1 MGIKFD
7 TSHKELGKEDTKE
20 KKSILHKEIQLFG
33 NGFSNRSKEDFYG
46 ELSVLLNSGINLKT
60 ALQII
65 SEMQKKQKDKGLIE
79 RISANIVT
87 GNSLSEALK
96 EEKYFTQY
104 EQQAIRIGEQTG
116 QLPRITEDLRAYF
129 NRKNELKRQIISSL
143 SYPIIVLL
151 LALVIVFF
159 MLRFVVPMF
168 VDIFKQNNV
177 ALPWIT
183 NQIVKLSHLVSVSGW
198 YLLLVFI
205 LIIVGYRWLS
215 KTQWYYRV
223 SGKLQLKIPILGNYL
238 KRIYLI
244 QFTQAMA
251 LLTQAKIPVVTG
263 IGLAKDMI
271 RFYPLVSTLGDIE
284 LDLVQGEKLHESFS
298 KYPIYDK
305 KMIALLRLAEETNQ
319 TEYIFQKLYDQYS
332 TELKYKGQM
341 ITSVFNLLLILFVG
355 AIVGV
360 ILIAMYMPMFEL
372 SSVIG

>member
-298 KYPIYDK
+298 KYPI
-305 KMIALLRLAEETNQ
+305 
-319 TEYIFQKLYDQYS
+319 
-332 TELKYKGQM
+332 
-341 ITSVFNLLLILFVG
+341 
-355 AIVGV
+355 
-360 ILIAMYMPMFEL
+360 
-372 SSVIG
+372 